1 MFLLIVSD
9 EQERSTVVYYFKNY
23 LPVMKIVD
31 SPIDS
36 TFSK

>member
-9 EQERSTVVYYFKNY
+9 EKERSTVVYHFKNC
-23 LPVMKIVD
+23 LPVIKIVD
-31 SPIDS
+31 PPIDS